1 MDADAI
7 LLRAIDDVFAA
18 ARPDHVVAAPDCCPP
33 AMFNAGKAKPGYS
46 FPVASE
52 RREELRPW
60 LTSKEYVWLVVSAYP
75 PALPDSEAP
84 E

>member
-33 AMFNAGKAKPGYS
+33 AMFNAGKEKARLQ
-46 FPVASE
+46 FPCC
-52 RREELRPW
+52 
-60 LTSKEYVWLVVSAYP
+60 
-75 PALPDSEAP
+75 
-84 E
+84 

>member
-33 AMFNAGKAKPGYS
+33 AMFNAGKAKPGVS
-46 FPVASE
+46 LLLASAE
-52 RREELRPW
+52 K
-60 LTSKEYVWLVVSAYP
+60 SCV
-75 PALPDSEAP
+75 PDQQGSMYG
-84 E
+84 